1 MTATPK
7 RIGALAAAPFGSSAL
22 VACLGVFGIGKAGGQ
37 HAGGRP
43 AAPGTAGRAGSAGR
57 EGSSTGWQAAVSAEA
72 RGAGAEAPEP
82 AEPRPA
88 SDSQPYAWSW
98 PLSGQETDGA
108 EALAPAE
115 PAPVR
120 PGLLT
125 VLQDPAHS
133 RPRAADLSEFL
144 GQVVIAQCPHC
155 GAFRI
160 DADTQSQDWLF
171 ACCGCAYQWS
181 WRPGTP
187 WPEVHVRPAERR
199 RPGRPS

>member
-7 RIGALAAAPFGSSAL
+7 RIGALAAAQFGSSAL
-22 VACLGVFGIGKAGGQ
+22 VACLGVFGLGKAGGQ
-37 HAGGRP
+37 HA
-43 AAPGTAGRAGSAGR
+43 AGRAGSAGR
-57 EGSSTGWQAAVSAEA
+57 EGSSTGWQAALSAEA
-72 RGAGAEAPEP
+72 RGADAEAPEP

-88 SDSQPYAWSW
+88 GDAQPYAWSW
-98 PLSGQETDGA
+98 PLTGQETDGA
-108 EALAPAE
+108 EAPAPGPTPAE

-120 PGLLT
+120 PGVLT
-125 VLQDPAHS
+125 VLQDPAHT
-133 RPRAADLSEFL
+133 RPHASDLSEFL

-160 DADTQSQDWLF
+160 DADTQAQDWLF

-199 RPGRPS
+199 RRGRPS